1 MKCTWKLK
9 KLFHVRI
16 FVIKHFYL
24 QGSHF
29 KYLLLN
35 YNDNEKK
42 DLINEFRDLRERERV
57 ADKIDSVVHES

>member
-9 KLFHVRI
+9 KLFHVTI
-16 FVIKHFYL
+16 FIIKHFYL